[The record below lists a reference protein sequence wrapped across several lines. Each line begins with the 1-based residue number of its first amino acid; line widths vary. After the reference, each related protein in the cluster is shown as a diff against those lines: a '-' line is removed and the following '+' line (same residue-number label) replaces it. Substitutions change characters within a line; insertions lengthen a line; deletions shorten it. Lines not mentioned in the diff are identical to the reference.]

1 MKLNI
6 SYHLFITLLFIIFI
20 VYYYHTHTKKH
31 KVYGKVTRTLQESK
45 KGLMFRRMP
54 LKKNEGMLFHKEKN
68 NIHSMWMK
76 NTYIPLDMIFLNK
89 SMKVVGYIED
99 TEPLSTKSLS
109 INKPSSYVLEMNGNT
124 VSHMNIKIGDTIE
137 FIEVKYNTD
146 IKKI

>member
-1 MKLNI
+1 MKLNTN
-6 SYHLFITLLFIIFI
+6 YHLFITLLFIIFI
-20 VYYYHTHTKKH
+20 VYYYHTHTQKH
-31 KVYGKVTRTLQESK
+31 KVYGKVARTLQESK
-45 KGLMFRRMP
+45 KGLMFRRIP
-54 LKKNEGMLFHKEKN
+54 LEKNEGMLFPMKKN

-137 FIEVKYNTD
+137 FIEVKNNLNK
-146 IKKI
+146 KKI